1 VEWSRGVG
9 EEARRGERFKAFGSA
24 GKDQRVPTPALS
36 PLFFVLFF
44 SSRAKHYIDSLANR
58 TKTVYV
64 FFKKNKS
71 CLCLLGKYHYYIM
84 IWHKIRKLT
93 LKGPRA
99 ALSKFYS

>member
-64 FFKKNKS
+64 FFKKTKAVYV
-71 CLCLLGKYHYYIM
+71 C
-84 IWHKIRKLT
+84 
-93 LKGPRA
+93 
-99 ALSKFYS
+99 